1 MNGYALDD
9 IKDPK
14 GEILVKK
21 GETPEDLRG
30 LAG

>member
-21 GETPEDLRG
+21 GELLKTFAS